1 MKGEESSRSKGTSN
15 ATGIAG
21 SFTTAQNVP
30 VQDDY
35 KCCFSTKLFNR
46 TKINGKYSTSNDIHF
61 VMFVKHN
68 LLAIGI
74 PILYKKTKGF
84 YHA

>member
-15 ATGIAG
+15 ATDIAG

-46 TKINGKYSTSNDIHF
+46 TIKNNMADGK
-61 VMFVKHN
+61 MFLFDNKSKRQYIEIAFFIFN
-68 LLAIGI
+68 FLSL
-74 PILYKKTKGF
+74 
-84 YHA
+84 